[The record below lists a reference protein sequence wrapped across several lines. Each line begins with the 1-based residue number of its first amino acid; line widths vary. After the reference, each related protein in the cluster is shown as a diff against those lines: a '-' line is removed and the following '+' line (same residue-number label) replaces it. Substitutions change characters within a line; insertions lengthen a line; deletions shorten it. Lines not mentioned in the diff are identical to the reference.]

1 MRGWRGRLTAR
12 YALLLLLP
20 APACRQGVREG
31 NYAEEVLA
39 RDAGG
44 RPYLLDRG
52 AAFDAATTFRAAFTP
67 EGTPGRAATS
77 R

>member
-1 MRGWRGRLTAR
+1 
-12 YALLLLLP
+12 
-20 APACRQGVREG
+20 VREG